1 MNEKVN
7 EKVKQTWTAEQRQ
20 GRVDVLKAEIK
31 HRKKLTKEE
40 LYRFALNKFQVSMRV
55 IDKYMRELELMGLID
70 CESKISKIPAPYLSA
85 FPEDFV
91 IWKGKEADAE

>member
-1 MNEKVN
+1 MNEKN

-40 LYRFALNKFQVSMRV
+40 LYRFALKELQVSMRV
-55 IDKYMRELELMGLID
+55 IDVYMKELELMGLIE
-70 CESKISKIPAPYLSA
+70 CESKIAKVPVPYLSA
-85 FPEDFV
+85 FAEDV
-91 IWKGKEADAE
+91 IIWKGKEADAE